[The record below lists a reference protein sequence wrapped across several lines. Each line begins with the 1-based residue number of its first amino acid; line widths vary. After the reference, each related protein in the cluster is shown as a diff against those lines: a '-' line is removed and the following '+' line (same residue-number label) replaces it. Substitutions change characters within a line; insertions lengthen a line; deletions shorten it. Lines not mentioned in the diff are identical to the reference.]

1 MNRLPYLVLGLF
13 LFALLHTPYD
23 WVNLWRSQAVA
34 SLAPTWQS
42 LLPEK
47 TSSSAGATQNRE
59 SLFLQEQVTA
69 LQYWLTDEKRVQ
81 ELSANCA
88 ALLQKDSAALKQDL
102 LRRAERQKRILALR
116 FAAMP
121 AQVIFRDPSSWSSVL
136 WIGLGEIDNQSIG
149 RTVIERNSPVLFENS
164 LVGVVEYVGAAQSR
178 VRLITDAG
186 LVLAVRALRGDGQ
199 NGEVSSH
206 AEQLLER
213 VRVRPDLF
221 SSVQEQQSFIDMLS
235 AFQGRLEPEAEEEM
249 LAKGELSGCS
259 APLWRSRGVMLKG
272 SGFNYDYPDEE
283 GPARDLRTG
292 QPFATR
298 PLPASPLLKEGDL
311 LVTSGLD
318 GVFPPGIAVAV
329 ATKIKPLKEG
339 SCTYNLEAKPT
350 AGDLHDLRTVLVL
363 PPVGC
368 SENF

>member
-1 MNRLPYLVLGLF
+1 MNRLPYLFLGLF
-13 LFALLHTPYD
+13 LFSLLHLPYD

-34 SLAPTWQS
+34 TLAPTWQS
-42 LLPEK
+42 ILPATT
-47 TSSSAGATQNRE
+47 TSYLGPNQNRE
-59 SLFLQEQVTA
+59 SLFLQEQVSA
-69 LQYWLTDEKRVQ
+69 LQHWLTDEKRLQ
-81 ELSANCA
+81 ELSSQCA
-88 ALLQKDSAALKQDL
+88 ALLQKSSDTLKSDL

-136 WIGLGEIDNQSIG
+136 WIALGETDNLSIG
-149 RTVIERNSPVLFENS
+149 RTVIERNSPVLFGNS
-164 LVGVVEYVGAAQSR
+164 LVGVVEYVGEAQSR

-186 LVLAVRALRGDGQ
+186 LVLAVRSLRGDGQ
-199 NGEVSSH
+199 NCEISSH
-206 AEQLLER
+206 AQNLLER
-213 VRVRPDLF
+213 VRVRRDLF
-221 SSVQEQQSFIDMLS
+221 SSEEEQQSFIDTVS
-235 AFQGRLEPEAEEEM
+235 SFQERLEPQAEEEL
-249 LAKGELSGCS
+249 LAKGELFGCS

-292 QPFATR
+292 QLFSMR
-298 PLPASPLLKEGDL
+298 PSLAVPLLKEGDL

-318 GVFPPGIAVAV
+318 GVFPPGIAVAI
-329 ATKIKPLKEG
+329 ATKIVPLKEG
-339 SCTYNLEAKPT
+339 SCTYDLEARPA

-368 SENF
+368 AENF

>member
-13 LFALLHTPYD
+13 LFALLHLPYD

-42 LLPEK
+42 ILP
-47 TSSSAGATQNRE
+47 TTTVASLGQFQNRE
-59 SLFLQEQVTA
+59 SLFLQEQVSA
-69 LQYWLTDEKRVQ
+69 LQYWLTDEKRLQ

-88 ALLQKDSAALKQDL
+88 ALLQKNDGDLKDDL

-116 FAAMP
+116 FSAMP

-136 WIGLGEIDNQSIG
+136 WIALGETDNQSIG
-149 RTVIERNSPVLFENS
+149 RTIVARNSPVLFGDS
-164 LVGVVEYVGAAQSR
+164 LVGVVEYVGEAQSR

-186 LVLAVRALRGDGQ
+186 LVLAVRVLRGDGQ
-199 NGEVSSH
+199 NCEVSSH
-206 AEQLLER
+206 AQNLLER
-213 VRVRPDLF
+213 VRVRSDLF
-221 SSVQEQQSFIDMLS
+221 SSVEEQQGFINTLS
-235 AFQGRLEPEAEEEM
+235 AFQSRLEPEAEEEL
-249 LAKGELSGCS
+249 LAKGELCGCS

-272 SGFNYDYPDEE
+272 CGFNYDYPDEE

-292 QPFATR
+292 QPFAMR
-298 PLPASPLLKEGDL
+298 PRPASPLLKEGDL

-318 GVFPPGIAVAV
+318 GVFPPGIAVAI
-329 ATKIKPLKEG
+329 ATKIEPLKEG
-339 SCTYNLEAKPT
+339 SCTYDLQAKPT
-350 AGDLHDLRTVLVL
+350 VGDLHDLRTVLVL

-368 SENF
+368 AENF